1 MGYFIICFT
10 HFLFQTITFALYFK
24 KASMGKSEHIKLFDE
39 FSPVSTQQWE
49 EVIKDDLK
57 GADYEKKLVWKTNEG
72 IRVKPY
78 YRDEDIT
85 NFPASAINTK
95 PDGNPWDIRQDIW
108 VYDIYEANRLA
119 LEAVER
125 GATSIEFL
133 VHSDTIS
140 KNDFSELVKDIH
152 FGCIDF
158 NLSAGAQTPVLV
170 EYLIDEAKTRGY
182 DLSLM
187 GGSLHF
193 DPLYHLAIS
202 GSYIKSELDDFVAV
216 MNLLQKVK
224 SELPKYRV
232 IGISGFLFQEC
243 GGTTVQE
250 LGFSLAAANEYF
262 SRLTELDLSA
272 EEIAASTHFIF
283 ATGSNYFFEIAK
295 LRAFRILWN
304 NLVNAYNP
312 GNTQFTKAY
321 IHCTTQ
327 KWNMT
332 VYDPYVNILRGT
344 TEAMSAVLGGADSLS
359 VRPFD
364 SIYKKPE
371 NFSNRIARNTQ
382 IVLKEEV
389 YFDRVAD
396 PAAGSYYI
404 ESLTNSIATE
414 AWKIFQHIE
423 TEGGYIEALKK
434 GIIQQEI
441 EATAAKRNNDL
452 TARKETL
459 LGTNQFPDFNESMLL
474 KVDNNV
480 LNEKI
485 NVAKSTIIKPLK
497 RFRAAVE
504 FEALRLRTERSKKR
518 PKVFML
524 TIGNLAMR
532 LARSQFSSNF
542 FAVAGFEVIDNNG
555 FSSIDEGIK
564 AALEAKSDIV
574 VLCSSDEEYATLA
587 HEAHIKLGNK
597 SILVIAGAP
606 ACQVELEAKGITNFI
621 SIRSNIL
628 KTLEEYQKKLGIV

>member
-1 MGYFIICFT
+1 M
-10 HFLFQTITFALYFK
+10 K
-24 KASMGKSEHIKLFDE
+24 KPEQSKLFDE
-39 FSPVSTQQWE
+39 FPPVSTQQWE

-85 NFPASAINTK
+85 DIRATAINTK
-95 PDGNPWDIRQDIW
+95 PDGNPWEIRQDIW
-108 VYDIYEANRLA
+108 VYHVAEANRLA

-125 GATSIEFL
+125 GATSLEFIIRR
-133 VHSDTIS
+133 DAIS
-140 KNDFSELVKDIH
+140 RNEFSELVRGIH
-152 FGCIDF
+152 FGCIHF
-158 NLSAGAQTPVLV
+158 SLSAGVQTPVLV
-170 EYLIDEAKTRGY
+170 EYMIDEAKRRGY
-182 DLSLM
+182 DLRLM
-187 GGSLHF
+187 EGSLHF
-193 DPLYHLAIS
+193 DPLYHLTIS
-202 GSYIKSELDDFVAV
+202 GNYIKSEQDDFISVR
-216 MNLLQKVK
+216 NLLKNVK
-224 SELPKYRV
+224 SELPRYRV

-262 SRLTELDLSA
+262 SHLIELGLSA
-272 EEIAASTHFIF
+272 EDIASTMHFIF

-295 LRAFRILWN
+295 VRAFRMLWN
-304 NLVNAYNP
+304 NLVNAYKP
-312 GNTQFTKAY
+312 GNNENTKAY
-321 IHCTTQ
+321 IHCATQ

-344 TEAMSAVLGGADSLS
+344 TQAMSAVLGGADSLS
-359 VRPFD
+359 IRPFD
-364 SIYKKPE
+364 SIYKEPE
-371 NFSNRIARNTQ
+371 SFSNRIARNTQ
-382 IVLKEEV
+382 IILKEEV

-404 ESLTNSIATE
+404 ETLTNNIATE
-414 AWKIFQHIE
+414 AWKLFQYIE
-423 TEGGYIEALKK
+423 TEGGYIGALKK
-434 GIIQQEI
+434 GIVQHEI
-441 EATAAKRNNDL
+441 GSSAVKRTNDL
-452 TARKETL
+452 IARKEIL

-474 KVDNNV
+474 KVNNNV
-480 LNEKI
+480 LNEKT
-485 NVAKSTIIKPLK
+485 NGAEHTIIKPLK
-497 RFRAAVE
+497 RFRAAFE
-504 FEALRLRTERSKKR
+504 FEELRLRTERSNKR

-532 LARSQFSSNF
+532 LARSQYSCNF

-555 FSSIDEGIK
+555 FNSIDEGIK

-587 HEAHIKLGNK
+587 YETFVKLGNK
-597 SILVIAGAP
+597 SIFVVAGAP
-606 ACQVELEAKGITNFI
+606 VCQVELEEKGITNFI